1 MCISNHNLYKTVESA
16 AVVLLTISVLT
27 IGTSIYLFVSIV
39 DKLASVVICFLN
51 IFFSVTLIFGV
62 KEKNKLFVLLWM
74 VAAVG
79 NVLGGLV
86 MFSSSSYD
94 MSFGNNSWDFLP
106 TNESYFDTYLFK
118 ILKTIVM
125 ASYTGFYIWSFT
137 QVFHLYKEF

>member
-16 AVVLLTISVLT
+16 AVILLTISVLT
-27 IGTSIYLFVSIV
+27 IGTSIYLFVSNV

-79 NVLGGLV
+79 NVLGL
-86 MFSSSSYD
+86 S
-94 MSFGNNSWDFLP
+94 
-106 TNESYFDTYLFK
+106 
-118 ILKTIVM
+118 
-125 ASYTGFYIWSFT
+125 ASLGKCMLRVNAAEIY
-137 QVFHLYKEF
+137 H